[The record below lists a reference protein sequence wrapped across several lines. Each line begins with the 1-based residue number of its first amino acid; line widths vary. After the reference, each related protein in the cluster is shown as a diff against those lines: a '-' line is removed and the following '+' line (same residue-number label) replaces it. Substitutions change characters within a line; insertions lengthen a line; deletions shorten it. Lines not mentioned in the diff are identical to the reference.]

1 MRTTYFLKDELWY
14 CGAPAFG
21 NVYPVSADDEFSLDL
36 GFNQTFN
43 QLNPVFL
50 SNMGRYIWVEKE
62 GVVRFKKGAIEID
75 APEAGYEIVQAGTTL
90 KEAALAAAA
99 KHYPPTGTMP
109 DKRTFM
115 GPQYNS
121 WVMFLWNQKQEDIL
135 SYARSI
141 IEKGYKP
148 GLLIIDDTWQ
158 QNYGVWEF
166 NRGNFPDPKAMM
178 DELREM
184 GFMPALWMCP
194 YVSSSA
200 SWKSPGIY
208 EHIEAKR
215 VIMNGDI
222 PRMVRWWEGFS
233 AGLDFTEPAAV
244 EWINEQ
250 MKRLER
256 DYGVA
261 GFKLDGGDPP
271 YYGDDYRELGNFQ
284 SMTWIDCVEA
294 PIKEARCCYKLA
306 GKPIIQRLNDKCHRW
321 DSEKDGLTLG
331 LSSLLPSIMAQ
342 GLVGYY
348 FGCPDMVGGGGSGDF
363 DGEAKSRLDYELIIR
378 WCQASALLPMIQFSF
393 DVWNHEEGRLAECCK
408 KAMDLRESLLSYIVE
423 MLENAAKTGIP
434 AVRYLEYDH
443 PHQGLAKVQDEFMLG
458 DKYLVAPVLE
468 KGATK
473 RTVLFPKG
481 LWRDIADGKTFN
493 GGEYEV
499 DAPLDKLPVFEK
511 LN

>member
-1 MRTTYFLKDELWY
+1 MKTFNFLDGELWF

-21 NVYPVSADDEFSLDL
+21 NVYPVSETDEFSLDL

-50 SNMGRYIWVEKE
+50 SNMGRYIWIEKD
-62 GVVRFKKGAIEID
+62 GVVTFRKGVIEID
-75 APEAGYEIVQAGTTL
+75 APNAEIVTAGKTL
-90 KEAALAAAA
+90 KEASLSASMA
-99 KHYPPTGTMP
+99 HYPPTGEMP
-109 DKRTFM
+109 EKRTFI

-158 QNYGVWEF
+158 QNYGVWDF
-166 NRGNFPDPKAMM
+166 NRSNFHDPKTMM
-178 DELREM
+178 KELKEM
-184 GFMPALWMCP
+184 GFIVALWMCP

-200 SWKSPGIY
+200 PWKSPGIY
-208 EHIEAKR
+208 EHIEAGR
-215 VIMNGDI
+215 VIMNGDV

-233 AGLDFTEPAAV
+233 AGLDFTNSNAV
-244 EWINEQ
+244 EWINER
-250 MKRLER
+250 MDWLKSE
-256 DYGVA
+256 YGVE

-284 SMTWIDCVEA
+284 TQTWIDCVRA

-321 DSEKDGLTLG
+321 DSENDGLTLG
-331 LSSLLPSIMAQ
+331 LSSLLPSIMTQ

-348 FGCPDMVGGGGSGDF
+348 YGCPDMVGGGGSGDF
-363 DGEAKSRLDYELIIR
+363 DGDGKSKLDYELIIR
-378 WCQASALLPMIQFSF
+378 WCQASTLLPMIQFSF

-408 KAMDLRESLLSYIVE
+408 KMMDLRDKFVPYILE
-423 MLENAAKTGIP
+423 MLENASKTGIP
-434 AVRYLEYDH
+434 AVRFLEYDF
-443 PHQGLAKVQDEFMLG
+443 PHQGLATVKDEFMLG

-468 KGATK
+468 KGAITRK
-473 RTVLFPKG
+473 VKFPQGK
-481 LWRDIADGKTFN
+481 WKDIFDGTEYN
-493 GGEYEV
+493 GGEHVV

-511 LN
+511 IV